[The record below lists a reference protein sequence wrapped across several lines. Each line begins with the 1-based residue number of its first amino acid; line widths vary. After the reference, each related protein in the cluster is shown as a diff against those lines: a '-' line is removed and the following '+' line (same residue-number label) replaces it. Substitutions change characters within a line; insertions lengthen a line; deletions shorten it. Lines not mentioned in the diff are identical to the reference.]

1 VVQTARL
8 VPSVTVP
15 TIRDQGPIWAMM
27 VTGMRA
33 SEFNGVDGL
42 RTYIRFTHSEFS

>member
-1 VVQTARL
+1 
-8 VPSVTVP
+8 
-15 TIRDQGPIWAMM
+15 MM

-42 RTYIRFTHSEFS
+42 RADIRFTHSEFS